1 MKYTVHELD
10 EMRTLIR
17 QRAGVEDGHYRSQQV
32 CSNGRFVNEPYFLGN
47 TVADRMNELMADEKK
62 LVTYMM
68 NGTTAAELLAELDA
82 FEEEKKAAGQKAYE
96 DMVARREAEAKAA
109 EAFKQK
115 VKRTLDYEIFNVRD
129 ADKSTPEKKLSLIEK
144 WLGK

>member
-1 MKYTVHELD
+1 
-10 EMRTLIR
+10 
-17 QRAGVEDGHYRSQQV
+17 
-32 CSNGRFVNEPYFLGN
+32 
-47 TVADRMNELMADEKK
+47 MNELMADEKK